1 MIKNIKMNVKTQK
14 ISTNGRSLYQLMAE
28 AYARAEGLYDV
39 QLTFINVAN
48 SK

>member
-1 MIKNIKMNVKTQK
+1 
-14 ISTNGRSLYQLMAE
+14 MAE
-28 AYARAEGLYDV
+28 AYAHAEGLYNA

>member
-1 MIKNIKMNVKTQK
+1 MNVKK
-14 ISTNGRSLYQLMAE
+14 HKNYQLMAE
-28 AYARAEGLYDV
+28 AYAHAEGLYNA

>member
-1 MIKNIKMNVKTQK
+1 MIKNIKMNVKK
-14 ISTNGRSLYQLMAE
+14 HTNYHLMAQSF
-28 AYARAEGLYDV
+28 ARAEGLYNA

>member
-1 MIKNIKMNVKTQK
+1 MIKNIKMNVKK
-14 ISTNGRSLYQLMAE
+14 HKNYQIMAE
-28 AYARAEGLYDV
+28 AYARAEGPYNA

>member
-1 MIKNIKMNVKTQK
+1 MNVKKQK
-14 ISTNGRSLYQLMAE
+14 KYQLMAE
-28 AYARAEGLYDV
+28 AYARAGLYNA

>member
-1 MIKNIKMNVKTQK
+1 MIKDNKMNVKNTK
-14 ISTNGRSLYQLMAE
+14 KYHLMAE
-28 AYARAEGLYDV
+28 AYARAEGLYNA

>member
-1 MIKNIKMNVKTQK
+1 MIKNIKMNVKK
-14 ISTNGRSLYQLMAE
+14 HKGYQLMAE
-28 AYARAEGLYDV
+28 AYARADWFYNA

>member
-1 MIKNIKMNVKTQK
+1 MIKNIKIIEKN
-14 ISTNGRSLYQLMAE
+14 TNYQLMAE
-28 AYARAEGLYDV
+28 ASARAEGLYNA

>member
-1 MIKNIKMNVKTQK
+1 MNVKNAK
-14 ISTNGRSLYQLMAE
+14 KYQLLAE
-28 AYARAEGLYDV
+28 AYARAEGLYNA

>member
-1 MIKNIKMNVKTQK
+1 MINNIKMNVKKTQD
-14 ISTNGRSLYQLMAE
+14 YQLMAE
-28 AYARAEGLYDV
+28 AYAHAEGLYNA

>member
-1 MIKNIKMNVKTQK
+1 MIKNIKMNVKNTK
-14 ISTNGRSLYQLMAE
+14 KYQLLAE
-28 AYARAEGLYDV
+28 AYARAEGLYNA

>member
-1 MIKNIKMNVKTQK
+1 MIKNVNVNECKKHK
-14 ISTNGRSLYQLMAE
+14 IYQLLAE
-28 AYARAEGLYDV
+28 AYALAEGLYNA

>member
-1 MIKNIKMNVKTQK
+1 MIKNIKMNVKNTQK
-14 ISTNGRSLYQLMAE
+14 YQIMAE
-28 AYARAEGLYDV
+28 AYARAEGPYNA

>member
-1 MIKNIKMNVKTQK
+1 MLKTQK
-14 ISTNGRSLYQLMAE
+14 YQLMAE
-28 AYARAEGLYDV
+28 AYARAEGLYNA